1 MMTFLEIFF
10 ASIGVTAAIFG
21 GSYAVVTAWSAFS
34 ESAERKRKDAK
45 RALDLLERI
54 EANTALRREP
64 STTDPS

>member
-21 GSYAVVTAWSAFS
+21 CSYAIVTACTAFS
-34 ESAERKRKDAK
+34 DSAERKRKDAR
-45 RALDLLERI
+45 RALELLERI
-54 EANTALRREP
+54 EANTARPEP